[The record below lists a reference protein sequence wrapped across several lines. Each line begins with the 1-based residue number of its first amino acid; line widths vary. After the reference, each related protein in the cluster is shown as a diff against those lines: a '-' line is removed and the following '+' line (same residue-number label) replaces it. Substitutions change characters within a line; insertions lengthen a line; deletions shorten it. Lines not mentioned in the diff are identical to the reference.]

1 MFECSE
7 EYRRYSYK
15 QHSGRYFHLDKWFA
29 VAAALLCVL
38 TMLLS
43 ACNIFP
49 TPSQSGTSNGLPVT
63 TPTRATSSPTPAYTP
78 PTISLTVTD
87 CPSLSI
93 NWDGLVGT
101 KPGVNKVQRVACGS
115 LEGSGSLTA
124 LVNVRYYT
132 PDGRLD
138 FYVYD
143 NLYGTPTKRFSV
155 QGLLNGDAK
164 ISPSS
169 TVITAEAS
177 PSNTLPTLPNLF
189 KEYQWN
195 GTGFGQI
202 LFPGI
207 YPDMTYYQA
216 EQSQAMVNANL
227 PNQGWRTSGFGIL
240 DKLTHDIFHWP
251 QTKDQVVTYNSS
263 ESIYIVESFN
273 LGPGGGG
280 VVAHL
285 FRLDNILTNI
295 FEIKQLT
302 PIDGSLAV
310 SSPAAGA
317 QLSSPA
323 QVSASYTASSGILG
337 RVVLYDDTY
346 FASADSGA
354 IHGPATSGTVSFTAS
369 VSFRLDSKGLR
380 EGVVAFY
387 ATNQNNIAYSN
398 DVILVKVF
406 YFA

>member
-1 MFECSE
+1 MSECSE
-7 EYRRYSYK
+7 ECRRYNYK
-15 QHSGRYFHLDKWFA
+15 QHPGSYFHVGQWRA
-29 VAAALLCVL
+29 VAAALLCGLMILV
-38 TMLLS
+38 S
-43 ACNIFP
+43 ACSIFP
-49 TPSQSGTSNGLPVT
+49 TPSQSGTSNSLPVT
-63 TPTRATSSPTPAYTP
+63 TPTRATSSPTPTNTP
-78 PTISLTVTD
+78 PTITLTVTG

-101 KPGVNKVQRVACGS
+101 KPGVNKVQRVVCGS
-115 LEGSGSLTA
+115 LEGSGLLTA

-132 PDGRLD
+132 PDARLD

-164 ISPSS
+164 ISPSN
-169 TVITAEAS
+169 TIITAEAS

-207 YPDMTYYQA
+207 YPDVTYYQA
-216 EQSQAMVNANL
+216 EQSQAKVNANL
-227 PNQGWRTSGFGIL
+227 PDQGWRTTGFGIL
-240 DKLTHDIFHWP
+240 DKLTYDIFHWT
-251 QTKDQVVTYNSS
+251 QTKDQVVTYNSR
-263 ESIYIVESFN
+263 ESVYIVESFN

-280 VVAHL
+280 VVASL
-285 FRLDNILTNI
+285 FRLDNIPTNI

-302 PIDGSLAV
+302 PIDGNLFV
-310 SSPAAGA
+310 SSPAAGS
-317 QLSSPA
+317 QLTSPA
-323 QVSASYTASSGILG
+323 HVSASYTASSGILG

-346 FASADSGA
+346 FEGADTGA

-369 VSFRLDSKGLR
+369 VPFQLDSKGLR

-398 DVILVKVF
+398 DVVLVKIF
-406 YFA
+406 YSA

>member
-1 MFECSE
+1 MSECSE

-15 QHSGRYFHLDKWFA
+15 QHSGSYFH
-29 VAAALLCVL
+29 VAQWCVLGTALLCSL
-38 TMLLS
+38 MLLLS
-43 ACNIFP
+43 ACSIFP
-49 TPSQSGTSNGLPVT
+49 TPSQSGTSNSLPDT
-63 TPTRATSSPTPAYTP
+63 TPTRAASSPTPTYTL
-78 PTISLTVTD
+78 PTINLTVTG

-93 NWDGLVGT
+93 NWDSLVGT
-101 KPGVNKVQRVACGS
+101 KPGVNKVQKVICGS
-115 LEGSGSLTA
+115 LQGSGSLSA

-132 PDGRLD
+132 PDARLD

-143 NLYGTPTKRFSV
+143 NLYGTPAKRFSV

-164 ISPSS
+164 ISPSN
-169 TVITAEAS
+169 TIITAEAT

-189 KEYQWN
+189 KEYLWN
-195 GTGFGQI
+195 GAGFGQI

-207 YPDMTYYQA
+207 YPDATHYQA
-216 EQSQAMVNANL
+216 EKSQAMVNASVTD
-227 PNQGWRTSGFGIL
+227 QSWRASGFGIL
-240 DKLTHDIFHWP
+240 DKLTHDIFHWA
-251 QTKDQVVTYNSS
+251 QTKDQVVTYNSR
-263 ESIYIVESFN
+263 ESIYIVQSFN

-280 VVAHL
+280 VVASL
-285 FRLDNILTNI
+285 FRLDNIPINI
-295 FEIKQLT
+295 FELKQLA

-310 SSPAAGA
+310 SSPAAGSR
-317 QLSSPA
+317 LTSPA

-346 FASADSGA
+346 FVSADSGA

-398 DVILVKVF
+398 DVVLVKVF
-406 YFA
+406 YSA

>member
-1 MFECSE
+1 MLECSG
-7 EYRRYSYK
+7 EYGRSSYK
-15 QHSGRYFHLDKWFA
+15 QHPGSYFHGDQLR
-29 VAAALLCVL
+29 VIAAALLCGL
-38 TMLLS
+38 MILLS
-43 ACNIFP
+43 ACSIFP
-49 TPSQSGTSNGLPVT
+49 TPSQSGTSNSLPIT
-63 TPTRATSSPTPAYTP
+63 TPTRATSSLTPTYTP
-78 PTISLTVTD
+78 PTITLTVSS
-87 CPSLSI
+87 CPSFSI

-101 KPGVNKVQRVACGS
+101 KPGVDKVQKVICGG

-132 PDGRLD
+132 PDAQLD

-143 NLYGTPTKRFSV
+143 NLYGSPIKRFSV

-164 ISPSS
+164 ISPSN
-169 TVITAEAS
+169 TIITAEAT
-177 PSNTLPTLPNLF
+177 PSNALPTLPNLF
-189 KEYQWN
+189 KEYRWN
-195 GTGFGQI
+195 GAGFGQI

-207 YPDMTYYQA
+207 YPDVTYYQA
-216 EQSQAMVNANL
+216 EQSQAMVNANM
-227 PNQGWRTSGFGIL
+227 PDQGWRTSGFGIL
-240 DKLTHDIFHWP
+240 DKLTHDIFHWT
-251 QTKDQVVTYNSS
+251 QTKDQVVTYNSRD
-263 ESIYIVESFN
+263 SIYIVESFN

-280 VVAHL
+280 VVASF
-285 FRLDNILTNI
+285 FRLDNIQTNI

-302 PIDGSLAV
+302 PTDGSLAV

-346 FASADSGA
+346 FVSADSGS

-398 DVILVKVF
+398 DVVLVKVF
-406 YFA
+406 YLA